1 MYYFKQG
8 EVRQA
13 KEFDLLSYFLI
24 YEPNNL
30 INISKG
36 TYCTREHDSL
46 KISNG
51 MWYWFSRGIGGR
63 SALDYLIKVKGIPFT
78 EAVGMILGRAAEM
91 PPVSHIQTN
100 SRALPEA
107 QKQAGTQVAQETLG
121 KPDAVD
127 DPYAIYEPGS
137 FGKLG
142 TDGQLKKEQKK
153 ELLLPKA
160 VESRPERVIAYLVDR
175 GIDRPLI
182 EACINHK
189 LLYESAEYHNA
200 VFVGYD
206 REGVA
211 RYAAI
216 RGTMGSYK
224 GEATGS
230 DKRFSFSLCLPRQP
244 PTVHVFESAID
255 LLSYATLEHRA
266 GRDWRGDAL
275 LSLAGVFKQK
285 REKVVPVALAQF
297 LSDHPS
303 VKTVCLHLDNDE
315 IGRSAAKGI
324 IEGLSDQPYEVI
336 NQPPSRGKDVNDQL
350 LWELNFL
357 EQRPRRRLLLP
368 GLPGLHLPERPGRTG
383 EARLDH
389 RRVSQFSEKARHAA
403 HPLPRPASLL
413 RQPALRQRRRPEG
426 HPGLA
431 RSQRHRHHQQHLHPP
446 QLQLQGELRPGHPG
460 LSSGRGMR
468 LVRLPMRKMTSMTS
482 ESPPAQA
489 GQSFREFGFPED
501 RPAEVRLAEVRL
513 ASADAAENGLRFP

>member
-1 MYYFKQG
+1 MTFSKS
-8 EVRQA
+8 ELR
-13 KEFDLLSYFLI
+13 KSREIDLLTFLQQ
-24 YEPNNL
+24 YEPQELVHVAGN
-30 INISKG
+30 
-36 TYCTREHDSL
+36 TYCTRDHDSL

-51 MWYWFSRGIGGR
+51 KWYWFSRGIGGR

-91 PPVSHIQTN
+91 PPVSHIQRD
-100 SRALPEA
+100 SHQP
-107 QKQAGTQVAQETLG
+107 
-121 KPDAVD
+121 
-127 DPYAIYEPGS
+127 
-137 FGKLG
+137 
-142 TDGQLKKEQKK
+142 KEKN
-153 ELLLPKA
+153 LLLPEP
-160 VESRPERVIAYLVDR
+160 VEGRPERVIAYLVDR

-189 LLYESAEYHNA
+189 LLYESERYHNA

-206 REGVA
+206 QEGVA

-216 RGTMGSYK
+216 RGTVGSYK

-350 LWELNFL
+350 LWELNFFRK
-357 EQRPRRRLLLP
+357 EY
-368 GLPGLHLPERPGRTG
+368 ER
-383 EARLDH
+383 
-389 RRVSQFSEKARHAA
+389 
-403 HPLPRPASLL
+403 
-413 RQPALRQRRRPEG
+413 
-426 HPGLA
+426 
-431 RSQRHRHHQQHLHPP
+431 
-446 QLQLQGELRPGHPG
+446 
-460 LSSGRGMR
+460 
-468 LVRLPMRKMTSMTS
+468 
-482 ESPPAQA
+482 
-489 GQSFREFGFPED
+489 
-501 RPAEVRLAEVRL
+501 
-513 ASADAAENGLRFP
+513 

>member
-51 MWYWFSRGIGGR
+51 MWYWFSRGIGGK
-63 SALDYLIKVKGIPFT
+63 SALDYLIKVKGIPFK

-91 PPVSHIQTN
+91 PPVTHNQEN
-100 SRALPEA
+100 SLNPD
-107 QKQAGTQVAQETLG
+107 ETIS
-121 KPDAVD
+121 KPNAMDKTDAIHQS
-127 DPYAIYEPGS
+127 DPFDEPAA
-137 FGKLG
+137 K
-142 TDGQLKKEQKK
+142 DQLRKEQKK
-153 ELLLPKA
+153 DLLLPKA
-160 VESRPERVIAYLVDR
+160 VEGRPERVIAYLVDR

-189 LLYESAEYHNA
+189 LIYESADYHNA

-206 REGVA
+206 QEGTA

-216 RGTMGSYK
+216 RGTRGPYK

-244 PTVHVFESAID
+244 PTVQVFESAID

-350 LWELNFL
+350 LWELNFYRK
-357 EQRPRRRLLLP
+357 EF
-368 GLPGLHLPERPGRTG
+368 ER
-383 EARLDH
+383 
-389 RRVSQFSEKARHAA
+389 
-403 HPLPRPASLL
+403 
-413 RQPALRQRRRPEG
+413 
-426 HPGLA
+426 
-431 RSQRHRHHQQHLHPP
+431 
-446 QLQLQGELRPGHPG
+446 
-460 LSSGRGMR
+460 
-468 LVRLPMRKMTSMTS
+468 
-482 ESPPAQA
+482 
-489 GQSFREFGFPED
+489 
-501 RPAEVRLAEVRL
+501 
-513 ASADAAENGLRFP
+513 

>member
-1 MYYFKQG
+1 MNYYTKS
-8 EVRQA
+8 ELSSA
-13 KEFDLLSYFLI
+13 KEVDLLSFLSRH
-24 YEPNNL
+24 YPNEILRVSAN
-30 INISKG
+30 

-51 MWYWFSRGIGGR
+51 KWYWFSQGIGGR

-91 PPVSHIQTN
+91 SPVSHIQGD
-100 SRALPEA
+100 SHQP
-107 QKQAGTQVAQETLG
+107 
-121 KPDAVD
+121 
-127 DPYAIYEPGS
+127 
-137 FGKLG
+137 
-142 TDGQLKKEQKK
+142 KEKN
-153 ELLLPKA
+153 LLLPEPA
-160 VESRPERVIAYLVDR
+160 DGRPERVIAYLVDR

-182 EACINHK
+182 EACVNHK
-189 LLYESAEYHNA
+189 LIYESADYHNA

-206 REGVA
+206 QDGVA

-216 RGTMGSYK
+216 RGTRGSYK

-244 PTVHVFESAID
+244 PMVHVFESAID

-350 LWELNFL
+350 LWELNFFRK
-357 EQRPRRRLLLP
+357 EY
-368 GLPGLHLPERPGRTG
+368 ER
-383 EARLDH
+383 
-389 RRVSQFSEKARHAA
+389 
-403 HPLPRPASLL
+403 
-413 RQPALRQRRRPEG
+413 
-426 HPGLA
+426 
-431 RSQRHRHHQQHLHPP
+431 
-446 QLQLQGELRPGHPG
+446 
-460 LSSGRGMR
+460 
-468 LVRLPMRKMTSMTS
+468 
-482 ESPPAQA
+482 
-489 GQSFREFGFPED
+489 
-501 RPAEVRLAEVRL
+501 
-513 ASADAAENGLRFP
+513 

>member
-1 MYYFKQG
+1 MIFEKG
-8 EVRQA
+8 DVKKARET
-13 KEFDLLSYFLI
+13 DLLCYLQKYNPRELVHVAGS
-24 YEPNNL
+24 
-30 INISKG
+30 

-51 MWYWFSRGIGGR
+51 KWYWFSRGIGGR

-91 PPVSHIQTN
+91 PPVSHSQTN
-100 SRALPEA
+100 SQALPEA
-107 QKQAGTQVAQETLG
+107 QKQAGKQTSQETLC
-121 KPDAVD
+121 KPDAND
-127 DPYAIYEPGS
+127 KPDAMN
-137 FGKLG
+137 KLG
-142 TDGQLKKEQKK
+142 ALDKPGAEDQPKKEQKK

-160 VESRPERVIAYLVDR
+160 VEGRPERVIAYLVDR

-189 LLYESAEYHNA
+189 LIYESADYHNA

-206 REGVA
+206 QEGVA

-216 RGTMGSYK
+216 RGTRGSYK

-324 IEGLSDQPYEVI
+324 IEGLSDRPYEVV

-350 LWELNFL
+350 LWELNFI
-357 EQRPRRRLLLP
+357 R
-368 GLPGLHLPERPGRTG
+368 
-383 EARLDH
+383 
-389 RRVSQFSEKARHAA
+389 
-403 HPLPRPASLL
+403 
-413 RQPALRQRRRPEG
+413 
-426 HPGLA
+426 
-431 RSQRHRHHQQHLHPP
+431 
-446 QLQLQGELRPGHPG
+446 
-460 LSSGRGMR
+460 
-468 LVRLPMRKMTSMTS
+468 
-482 ESPPAQA
+482 
-489 GQSFREFGFPED
+489 REFE
-501 RPAEVRLAEVRL
+501 R
-513 ASADAAENGLRFP
+513 

>member
-1 MYYFKQG
+1 MIHYSKSELQL
-8 EVRQA
+8 A
-13 KEFDLLSYFLI
+13 KKSDLLSYMQLH
-24 YEPNNL
+24 EPHELVHVAGN
-30 INISKG
+30 

-51 MWYWFSRGIGGR
+51 KWYWFSRGIGGR

-78 EAVGMILGRAAEM
+78 EAVGIILGRAAEM
-91 PPVSHIQTN
+91 PPVSHVQATTQEQSE
-100 SRALPEA
+100 SR
-107 QKQAGTQVAQETLG
+107 G
-121 KPDAVD
+121 KPDDIGKTDAIEKSDALDKLETD
-127 DPYAIYEPGS
+127 D
-137 FGKLG
+137 
-142 TDGQLKKEQKK
+142 QLKKEQKK

-160 VESRPERVIAYLVDR
+160 VEGRPERVISYLVGR

-189 LLYESAEYHNA
+189 LLYESEKYHNA

-230 DKRFSFSLCLPRQP
+230 DKRFSFSLCLLRQP
-244 PTVHVFESAID
+244 PLVHVFESAID

-324 IEGLSDQPYEVI
+324 IEGLSDRPYEVV

-350 LWELNFL
+350 LWELNFI
-357 EQRPRRRLLLP
+357 R
-368 GLPGLHLPERPGRTG
+368 
-383 EARLDH
+383 
-389 RRVSQFSEKARHAA
+389 
-403 HPLPRPASLL
+403 
-413 RQPALRQRRRPEG
+413 
-426 HPGLA
+426 
-431 RSQRHRHHQQHLHPP
+431 
-446 QLQLQGELRPGHPG
+446 
-460 LSSGRGMR
+460 
-468 LVRLPMRKMTSMTS
+468 
-482 ESPPAQA
+482 
-489 GQSFREFGFPED
+489 REFE
-501 RPAEVRLAEVRL
+501 R
-513 ASADAAENGLRFP
+513 

>member
-1 MYYFKQG
+1 MRYYSKEDIARAKQVNLLTYLQHHNQ
-8 EVRQA
+8 EELVYIA
-13 KEFDLLSYFLI
+13 K
-24 YEPNNL
+24 NV
-30 INISKG
+30 
-36 TYCTREHDSL
+36 YCTKEHDSL

-51 MWYWFSRGIGGR
+51 KWYWFSRGIGGR

-78 EAVGMILGRAAEM
+78 EAVGMILGRSAEM
-91 PPVSHIQTN
+91 PPVSHIQAK
-100 SRALPEA
+100 SYGQMDAPDSPGGLDKPEA
-107 QKQAGTQVAQETLG
+107 EN
-121 KPDAVD
+121 
-127 DPYAIYEPGS
+127 
-137 FGKLG
+137 
-142 TDGQLKKEQKK
+142 QLKKEQKN

-160 VESRPERVIAYLVDR
+160 VEGRPEQVIAYLVGR

-182 EACINHK
+182 EACINHR
-189 LLYESAEYHNA
+189 LLYESEKYHNA

-206 REGVA
+206 QEGVA

-216 RGTMGSYK
+216 RGTRGSYK

-324 IEGLSDQPYEVI
+324 IEGISDRPYEVV

-350 LWELNFL
+350 LWELNFFRK
-357 EQRPRRRLLLP
+357 EF
-368 GLPGLHLPERPGRTG
+368 ER
-383 EARLDH
+383 
-389 RRVSQFSEKARHAA
+389 
-403 HPLPRPASLL
+403 
-413 RQPALRQRRRPEG
+413 
-426 HPGLA
+426 
-431 RSQRHRHHQQHLHPP
+431 
-446 QLQLQGELRPGHPG
+446 
-460 LSSGRGMR
+460 
-468 LVRLPMRKMTSMTS
+468 
-482 ESPPAQA
+482 
-489 GQSFREFGFPED
+489 
-501 RPAEVRLAEVRL
+501 
-513 ASADAAENGLRFP
+513 

>member
-1 MYYFKQG
+1 MDYYCRKDLQ
-8 EVRQA
+8 EA
-13 KEFDLLSYFLI
+13 KKTDLLSYLHHR
-24 YEPNNL
+24 EPQDL
-30 INISKG
+30 VHVSGNI
-36 TYCTREHDSL
+36 YCTREHDSL

-51 MWYWFSRGIGGR
+51 KWYWFSRGIGGR

-78 EAVGMILGRAAEM
+78 EAVGMILGRAAGM
-91 PPVSHIQTN
+91 PPVSHIQAN

-107 QKQAGTQVAQETLG
+107 QKQAETQDTQESLG
-121 KPDAVD
+121 KPNAVD
-127 DPYAIYEPGS
+127 RSEAINEPRAS
-137 FGKLG
+137 DKPAKE
-142 TDGQLKKEQKK
+142 DQLKKEQKK
-153 ELLLPKA
+153 EILLPKA
-160 VESRPERVIAYLVDR
+160 VVGRPDRVITYLVDR

-189 LLYESAEYHNA
+189 LIYESADYHNA

-206 REGVA
+206 PEGVA

-216 RGTMGSYK
+216 RGTKGSYK

-230 DKRFSFSLCLPRQP
+230 DKRFSFSLCLARQP

-324 IEGLSDQPYEVI
+324 IEGLSDQPYEVV

-357 EQRPRRRLLLP
+357 R
-368 GLPGLHLPERPGRTG
+368 
-383 EARLDH
+383 
-389 RRVSQFSEKARHAA
+389 
-403 HPLPRPASLL
+403 
-413 RQPALRQRRRPEG
+413 
-426 HPGLA
+426 
-431 RSQRHRHHQQHLHPP
+431 
-446 QLQLQGELRPGHPG
+446 
-460 LSSGRGMR
+460 
-468 LVRLPMRKMTSMTS
+468 
-482 ESPPAQA
+482 
-489 GQSFREFGFPED
+489 REFE
-501 RPAEVRLAEVRL
+501 R
-513 ASADAAENGLRFP
+513 

>member
-1 MYYFKQG
+1 VAG
-8 EVRQA
+8 
-13 KEFDLLSYFLI
+13 
-24 YEPNNL
+24 
-30 INISKG
+30 NI
-36 TYCTREHDSL
+36 YCTREHDSL

-51 MWYWFSRGIGGR
+51 KWYWFSRGIGGR
-63 SALDYLIKVKGIPFT
+63 SALDYLVKVKGIPFT

-91 PPVSHIQTN
+91 PPVSHIRTHYQN
-100 SRALPEA
+100 QPESFDE
-107 QKQAGTQVAQETLG
+107 QN
-121 KPDAVD
+121 
-127 DPYAIYEPGS
+127 AINKTEAFDRWEPS
-137 FGKLG
+137 
-142 TDGQLKKEQKK
+142 DQLKKEQKK

-160 VESRPERVIAYLVDR
+160 VEGRPERVISYLVGR

-189 LLYESAEYHNA
+189 LLYESEKYHNA

-230 DKRFSFSLCLPRQP
+230 DKRFSFSLCLLRQP
-244 PTVHVFESAID
+244 PLVHVFESAID

-324 IEGLSDQPYEVI
+324 IEGLSDRPYEVV

-350 LWELNFL
+350 LWELNFI
-357 EQRPRRRLLLP
+357 R
-368 GLPGLHLPERPGRTG
+368 
-383 EARLDH
+383 
-389 RRVSQFSEKARHAA
+389 
-403 HPLPRPASLL
+403 
-413 RQPALRQRRRPEG
+413 
-426 HPGLA
+426 
-431 RSQRHRHHQQHLHPP
+431 
-446 QLQLQGELRPGHPG
+446 
-460 LSSGRGMR
+460 
-468 LVRLPMRKMTSMTS
+468 
-482 ESPPAQA
+482 
-489 GQSFREFGFPED
+489 REFE
-501 RPAEVRLAEVRL
+501 R
-513 ASADAAENGLRFP
+513 